1 MTSNFSQ
8 LSTDALS
15 PGQLPESVKAL
26 LKRAHINRY
35 PKRTTIVDAGTESK
49 SLYLILKGSVSII
62 LREDDEREI
71 VVAYLNPGDF
81 FGEMGL
87 FEPNPQRTAEVRT
100 RDVCEIAEISYD
112 NFHELSKQYPDLSYA
127 VFAQLV
133 RRLKNTTR
141 KMTDL
146 AFIDV
151 SGRIAR
157 CLIDLSS
164 QPEAMILP
172 NGRQIRITR
181 QEIGR
186 IVGCSREMVGRVLKT
201 LEDQGMI
208 QTDGKAILIF
218 THLNELYLILNKY
231 LKWNKSHLKC
241 FALIMLV
248 IILKQTCN
256 LSSASKAL
264 PIKCLPQSFYRRM
277 QRFFAGQYFD
287 YRQISQLIFNMFS
300 FDQVQLTLDRTN
312 WKWGKRNI
320 NILML
325 AIVYRGI
332 AIPILWTLLNKRGNS
347 DTKERIALIQRFIAI
362 FGKDRIVNVFA
373 DREFIGEQ
381 WFTWLIEQDINFCIR
396 VKKTSLSPI
405 I

>member
-1 MTSNFSQ
+1 MVRISRLTGRFLFILTPVNNSSGGFQFSI
-8 LSTDALS
+8 SFIIAAVT
-15 PGQLPESVKAL
+15 KA
-26 LKRAHINRY
+26 
-35 PKRTTIVDAGTESK
+35 G
-49 SLYLILKGSVSII
+49 
-62 LREDDEREI
+62 
-71 VVAYLNPGDF
+71 GD
-81 FGEMGL
+81 
-87 FEPNPQRTAEVRT
+87 N
-100 RDVCEIAEISYD
+100 
-112 NFHELSKQYPDLSYA
+112 
-127 VFAQLV
+127 
-133 RRLKNTTR
+133 
-141 KMTDL
+141 
-146 AFIDV
+146 
-151 SGRIAR
+151 
-157 CLIDLSS
+157 
-164 QPEAMILP
+164 
-172 NGRQIRITR
+172 NGDI
-181 QEIGR
+181 
-186 IVGCSREMVGRVLKT
+186 
-201 LEDQGMI
+201 
-208 QTDGKAILIF
+208 
-218 THLNELYLILNKY
+218 LYLILNKY

-332 AIPILWTLLNKRGNS
+332 AIPIVWTLLNKRGNS
-347 DTKERIALIQRFIAI
+347 DTKERIALIQRFISI